1 MTELGETL
9 PRANNLRVAVAEE
22 GDSIQF
28 LYRIVQGGADRSY
41 GIHVA
46 MLAGMPSPV
55 VDRARELLAELEA
68 HSAQNNSITTNTQT
82 DHHQLDMFNNTNNA
96 EFVRSVSEID
106 TDNLTP
112 IEALNRLYE
121 LKQAAKKELET

>member
-1 MTELGETL
+1 MTELGDTL

-28 LYRIVQGGADRSY
+28 LYRIIQGGADRSY

-46 MLAGMPSPV
+46 MLAGMPAPV
-55 VDRARELLAELEA
+55 VERARELLTELEN
-68 HSAQNNSITTNTQT
+68 HSNNSAIIANTNPN
-82 DHHQLDMFNNTNNA
+82 HLQLDLFNTPNNTD
-96 EFVRSVSEID
+96 FLRSITEID

-112 IEALNRLYE
+112 IEALNRLFE
-121 LKQAAKKELET
+121 LKQAAQKEL